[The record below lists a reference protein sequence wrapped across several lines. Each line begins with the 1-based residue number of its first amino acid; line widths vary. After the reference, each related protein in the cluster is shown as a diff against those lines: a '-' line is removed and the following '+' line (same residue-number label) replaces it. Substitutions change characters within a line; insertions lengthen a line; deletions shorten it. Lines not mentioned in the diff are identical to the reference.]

1 MAGTTLMLI
10 NRRSVD
16 FTPLPINST
25 QDQIMTRYLDIS
37 AWREATLLLRVHS
50 TNITTSGHVIQIIL
64 QFISLSPDDPSLDF
78 VIPLPAAPS
87 TTDVAAVA
95 EVQQSMVAPRL
106 IRAPVAANAG
116 TGLRLLARG
125 YKTATAGA
133 NLSAVL
139 SADLS
144 LKD

>member
-1 MAGTTLMLI
+1 MAGTTLMLF
-10 NRRSVD
+10 NRRLVD
-16 FTPLPINST
+16 CTPITNGGT

-37 AWREATLLLRVHS
+37 PWREATLLLRVHS

-78 VIPLPAAPS
+78 VIPLPAAPA

-95 EVQQSMVAPRL
+95 EVQQGMVTPRL

-125 YKTATAGA
+125 YKTGSGGA